1 MRRPIAIAAVFLA
14 VLLLGIDV
22 GLHIGQA
29 SESRSALA
37 QANSAGLI
45 IAAAGIQNDAFC
57 FLYNPATKQLVSYR
71 QLRSGRHGGGLELQG
86 IRTCASDF
94 NQKIREY
101 PKSDSDTAVSKMT
114 RLAEKWAKAGN

>member
-1 MRRPIAIAAVFLA
+1 MRRPIAIAVVFLA

-37 QANSAGLI
+37 QANPAGMI

-57 FLYNPATKQLVSYR
+57 FLYNPATKQLISYR
-71 QLRSGRHGGGLELQG
+71 QRPIGSGLELQG
-86 IRTCASDF
+86 IRTCGSDF
-94 NQKIREY
+94 NPKFREY
-101 PKSDSDTAVSKMT
+101 PKTKSSTAVRKMKSIDAE
-114 RLAEKWAKAGN
+114 LAKKGK

>member
-1 MRRPIAIAAVFLA
+1 MGRPIAIVAVFLA

-71 QLRSGRHGGGLELQG
+71 QRPTAIGLELQG

-94 NQKIREY
+94 NPKIREY
-101 PKSDSDTAVSKMT
+101 PKTKSPTAVRKMKNIAAE
-114 RLAEKWAKAGN
+114 LAKGGN

>member
-29 SESRSALA
+29 LESRSALA
-37 QANSAGLI
+37 QANPAGMI

-57 FLYNPATKQLVSYR
+57 FLYNPTTKQLISYR
-71 QLRSGRHGGGLELQG
+71 QRPIGSGLELQG

-94 NQKIREY
+94 NPKIIEF
-101 PKSDSDTAVSKMT
+101 PKTKSATAVRMMQSVAAA
-114 RLAEKWAKAGN
+114 LAKNRP